1 MVTLR
6 QLAIDTLG
14 NVSIFIS
21 APYGYSGSVFNE
33 KETAYIEIEVK
44 NNTGLTLRDVVV
56 NIYAY
61 GAVKIFP
68 IEISWPIKIILFD
81 GEESWDEL
89 KPYETKKFPVRLKGK
104 YDGSG
109 YLYAYISAEIV
120 PFASRYRTS
129 RTITVLPA

>member
-6 QLAIDTLG
+6 QLVFDTLG

-21 APYGYSGSVFNE
+21 TPYNYAGNVFNE
-33 KETAYIEIEVK
+33 GDTAMIDIEVR

-56 NIYAY
+56 NIYVY

-68 IEISWPIKIILFD
+68 ITFWGMLFYD

-104 YDGSG
+104 YDGNG
-109 YLYAYISAEIV
+109 YIYAYISAEIV
-120 PFASRYRTS
+120 PFATRYRSS
-129 RTITVLPA
+129 RTIIISPA